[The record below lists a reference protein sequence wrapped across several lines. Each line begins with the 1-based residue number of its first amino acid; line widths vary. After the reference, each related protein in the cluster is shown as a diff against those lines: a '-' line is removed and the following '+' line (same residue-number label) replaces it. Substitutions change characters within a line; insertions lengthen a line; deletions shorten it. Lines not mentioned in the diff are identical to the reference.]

1 MMNEAVSVSNVTKQ
15 FQQKNS
21 CKQHQ
26 LQHEKGEIAAILG
39 PNGAG
44 KTTVI
49 SMILG
54 LLKPTKG
61 EIKLFNRVP
70 DDQQVREQI
79 GVMLQEVSVMPGL
92 KVNEI
97 LELFRSYY
105 PNPLSL
111 NELVSLTALTKEDLK
126 TKAEKLSGGQKRRLS
141 FALAL
146 AGNPELLIFD
156 EPTVGMDTSLRHRFW
171 QTIHGLSDQG
181 KTIIF
186 STHYLQEADDAAQR
200 ILFFADGRLVADDS
214 PMQIRSRIQKQSVS
228 FALHS
233 DESLEKLSR
242 HPEVERVFRRHQ
254 RIIIQTSNTDK
265 VLALIFQENI
275 PARDIRIEH
284 GTLDEAFRR
293 LADGNRRRCE

>member
-1 MMNEAVSVSNVTKQ
+1 MMNEAVSVSNVTKH
-15 FQQKNS
+15 FHQKTAVNNIS
-21 CKQHQ
+21 FSI
-26 LQHEKGEIAAILG
+26 EKGEIAAILG

-61 EIKLFNRVP
+61 EIKLFNRLP
-70 DDQQVREQI
+70 DDQRVREKI

-105 PNPLSL
+105 PNPLSMK
-111 NELVSLTALTKEDLK
+111 ELVSLTALTKEDLK
-126 TKAEKLSGGQKRRLS
+126 TRAEKLSGGQKRRLS

-156 EPTVGMDTSLRHRFW
+156 EPTVGMDTSSRHRFW
-171 QTIHGLSDQG
+171 QTIHGLADQG

-214 PMQIRSRIQKQSVS
+214 PMQLRSRIQKQSVS
-228 FALHS
+228 FTLQS

-242 HPEVERVFRRHQ
+242 HPEVERVIQKHQ
-254 RIIIQTSNTDK
+254 RTIIQTSNTDK

-275 PARDIRIEH
+275 HARDIRIEQ
-284 GTLDEAFRR
+284 GTLDEAFRQ
-293 LADGNRRRCE
+293 LADGNREAM

>member
-1 MMNEAVSVSNVTKQ
+1 MNEAVSVSNVTKQ
-15 FQQKNS
+15 FQHKTAVNNIS
-21 CKQHQ
+21 FSMK
-26 LQHEKGEIAAILG
+26 KGEIAAILG

-70 DDQQVREQI
+70 DDPQVREQI

-156 EPTVGMDTSLRHRFW
+156 EPTVGMDTSSRHRFW

-200 ILFFADGRLVADDS
+200 ILFFTEGQLVADDS

-293 LADGNRRRCE
+293 LADGNREAM

>member
-1 MMNEAVSVSNVTKQ
+1 MNEAVSVSNVTKH
-15 FQQKNS
+15 FQKKTAVNNIS
-21 CKQHQ
+21 FSIK
-26 LQHEKGEIAAILG
+26 KGEIAAILG

-49 SMILG
+49 SMLLG
-54 LLKPTKG
+54 LLKPSQG
-61 EIKLFNRVP
+61 EIKLLNRIP
-70 DDQQVREQI
+70 HDKQIREKI

-105 PNPLSL
+105 PNPLSMK
-111 NELVSLTALTKEDLK
+111 ELVSLTALTKEDLK
-126 TKAEKLSGGQKRRLS
+126 TRAEKLSGGQKRRLS

-156 EPTVGMDTSLRHRFW
+156 EPTVGMDTSSRHRFW
-171 QTIHGLSDQG
+171 QTIHGLADQE

-186 STHYLQEADDAAQR
+186 TTHYLQEADDAAQR

-214 PMQIRSRIQKQSVS
+214 PMQLRSRIQKQSVS
-228 FALHS
+228 FTLHS

-242 HPEVERVFRRHQ
+242 HPEVERVFHKHQ
-254 RIIIQTSNTDK
+254 RTIIQTSNTDK

-275 PARDIRIEH
+275 QARDIRIEH

-293 LADGNRRRCE
+293 LADGNREAM

>member
-1 MMNEAVSVSNVTKQ
+1 MKEAVTVSNVTKH
-15 FQQKNS
+15 FQRKTAVNNIS
-21 CKQHQ
+21 FSI
-26 LQHEKGEIAAILG
+26 EKGEIAAILG

-54 LLKPTKG
+54 LLKPSEG

-70 DDQQVREQI
+70 DDQQVREKI

-92 KVNEI
+92 KVDEI

-105 PNPLSL
+105 PNPLSMK
-111 NELVSLTALTKEDLK
+111 ELVSLTALTKEDLK
-126 TKAEKLSGGQKRRLS
+126 TRAEKLSGGQKRRLS

-156 EPTVGMDTSLRHRFW
+156 EPTVGMDTSSRHRFW

-293 LADGNRRRCE
+293 LADGNREAM

>member
-1 MMNEAVSVSNVTKQ
+1 MMNEAVTVSNVTKQ
-15 FQQKNS
+15 FQKKTAVNNIS
-21 CKQHQ
+21 FSIK
-26 LQHEKGEIAAILG
+26 KGEIAAILG

-54 LLKPTKG
+54 LLKPSEG
-61 EIKLFNRVP
+61 EIKRFNRVSY
-70 DDQQVREQI
+70 DQQVREKI

-105 PNPLSL
+105 PNPLSMK
-111 NELVSLTALTKEDLK
+111 ELISLTALTKEDLK
-126 TKAEKLSGGQKRRLS
+126 TRAEKLSGGQKRRLN

-156 EPTVGMDTSLRHRFW
+156 EPTVGMDTSSRHRFW
-171 QTIHGLSDQG
+171 QTIHGLADQG

-200 ILFFADGRLVADDS
+200 ILFFADGRLVADGS
-214 PMQIRSRIQKQSVS
+214 PMQLRSRMQKQAVS
-228 FALHS
+228 FTMHS
-233 DESLEKLSR
+233 DESLERLSR
-242 HPEVERVFRRHQ
+242 HPEVERVIQKHQ

-275 PARDIRIEH
+275 RACDIRIEQ
-284 GTLDEAFRR
+284 GTLDEAFRQ
-293 LADGNRRRCE
+293 LADGNREAM

>member
-1 MMNEAVSVSNVTKQ
+1 MMNEAISVSNVTKQ
-15 FQQKNS
+15 FQQKTAVNHIS
-21 CKQHQ
+21 FSI
-26 LQHEKGEIAAILG
+26 EKGEIAAILG

-54 LLKPTKG
+54 LLKPSEG

-156 EPTVGMDTSLRHRFW
+156 EPTVGMDTSSRHRFW

-293 LADGNRRRCE
+293 LADGNREAM

>member
-15 FQQKNS
+15 FQQKTAVNNIS
-21 CKQHQ
+21 FSMK
-26 LQHEKGEIAAILG
+26 KGEIAAILG

-126 TKAEKLSGGQKRRLS
+126 TRAEKLSGGQKRRLS

-156 EPTVGMDTSLRHRFW
+156 EPTVGMDTSSRHRFW

-293 LADGNRRRCE
+293 LADGNREAM

>member
-1 MMNEAVSVSNVTKQ
+1 MMKEAVTVSNVTKH
-15 FQQKNS
+15 FQRKTAVNNIS
-21 CKQHQ
+21 FSI
-26 LQHEKGEIAAILG
+26 EKGEIAAILG

-54 LLKPTKG
+54 LLKPSEG

-70 DDQQVREQI
+70 DDQQVREKI

-92 KVNEI
+92 KVDEI

-105 PNPLSL
+105 PNPLSMK
-111 NELVSLTALTKEDLK
+111 ELVSLTALTKEDLK
-126 TKAEKLSGGQKRRLS
+126 TRAEKLSGGQKRRLS

-156 EPTVGMDTSLRHRFW
+156 EPTVGMDTSSRHRFW

-293 LADGNRRRCE
+293 LADGNREAM

>member
-1 MMNEAVSVSNVTKQ
+1 MMNEIVSVSNTTKH
-15 FQQKNS
+15 FQQKTAVNNIS
-21 CKQHQ
+21 FSMK
-26 LQHEKGEIAAILG
+26 KGEIAAILG

-54 LLKPTKG
+54 LLKPSKG

-70 DDQQVREQI
+70 DDQQVREKI

-92 KVNEI
+92 KVSEI

-105 PNPLSL
+105 PNPLSMK
-111 NELVSLTALTKEDLK
+111 ELVSLTALTKEDLK
-126 TKAEKLSGGQKRRLS
+126 TRAEKLSGGQKRRLS

-156 EPTVGMDTSLRHRFW
+156 EPTVGMDTSSRHRFW
-171 QTIHGLSDQG
+171 QTIHGLADQG

-186 STHYLQEADDAAQR
+186 TTHYLQEADDAAQR

-228 FALHS
+228 FTLHS
-233 DESLEKLSR
+233 DESLERLSR
-242 HPEVERVFRRHQ
+242 HPEVERVIHKHKRT
-254 RIIIQTSNTDK
+254 IIQTSNTDK

-275 PARDIRIEH
+275 HARDIRIEQ
-284 GTLDEAFRR
+284 GTLDEAFRQ
-293 LADGNRRRCE
+293 LADGNREAM

>member
-1 MMNEAVSVSNVTKQ
+1 MMNEIVSVRNVTKQ
-15 FQQKNS
+15 FQQKTAVNNIS
-21 CKQHQ
+21 FSIK
-26 LQHEKGEIAAILG
+26 KGEITAILG

-54 LLKPTKG
+54 LLKPGKG
-61 EIKLFNRVP
+61 EIKLFNRIP
-70 DDQQVREQI
+70 DDQQVHEKI

-105 PNPLSL
+105 PNPLSII
-111 NELVSLTALTKEDLK
+111 ELVSLTALTEKDLK
-126 TKAEKLSGGQKRRLS
+126 TRAEKLSGGQKRRLS

-146 AGNPELLIFD
+146 AGNPKLLIFD
-156 EPTVGMDTSLRHRFW
+156 EPTVGMDTSSRHRFW
-171 QTIHGLSDQG
+171 QTIHGLADQG

-228 FALHS
+228 FMLHS
-233 DESLEKLSR
+233 EESLERLSR
-242 HPEVERVFRRHQ
+242 HPEVERVIHKQKRT
-254 RIIIQTSNTDK
+254 IIQTSNTDK

-275 PARDIRIEH
+275 HAHDIRIEQ
-284 GTLDEAFRR
+284 GTLDEAFRQ
-293 LADGNRRRCE
+293 LADGNREAM

>member
-1 MMNEAVSVSNVTKQ
+1 MNEAVSVSNVTKH
-15 FQQKNS
+15 FQQKTAVNNIS
-21 CKQHQ
+21 FSI
-26 LQHEKGEIAAILG
+26 EKGEIAAILG

-70 DDQQVREQI
+70 DDQRVREKI

-105 PNPLSL
+105 PNPLSMK
-111 NELVSLTALTKEDLK
+111 ELVSLTALTKEDLK
-126 TKAEKLSGGQKRRLS
+126 TRAEKLSGGQKRRLS

-156 EPTVGMDTSLRHRFW
+156 EPTVGMDTSSRHRFW
-171 QTIHGLSDQG
+171 QTIHGLADQG

-214 PMQIRSRIQKQSVS
+214 PMQLRSRIQKQSVS
-228 FALHS
+228 FTLHS

-242 HPEVERVFRRHQ
+242 HPEVERVIQKHQ
-254 RIIIQTSNTDK
+254 RTIIQTSNTDK

-275 PARDIRIEH
+275 HARDIRIEQ
-284 GTLDEAFRR
+284 GTLDEAFRQ
-293 LADGNRRRCE
+293 LADGNREAM

>member
-1 MMNEAVSVSNVTKQ
+1 MMNEAVSVSNVIKQ
-15 FQQKNS
+15 FQQKTAVNNIS
-21 CKQHQ
+21 FSIK
-26 LQHEKGEIAAILG
+26 KGEIAAILG

-54 LLKPTKG
+54 LLKPSEG
-61 EIKLFNRVP
+61 DIKLFNRVP
-70 DDQQVREQI
+70 DDQQVREKI

-92 KVNEI
+92 KVYEI

-105 PNPLSL
+105 PNPLSMK
-111 NELVSLTALTKEDLK
+111 ELVSLTALTKEDLK
-126 TKAEKLSGGQKRRLS
+126 TRAEKLSGGQKRRLS

-146 AGNPELLIFD
+146 VGNPELLIFD
-156 EPTVGMDTSLRHRFW
+156 EPTVGMDTSSRHRFW
-171 QTIHGLSDQG
+171 QTIHGLADQG

-228 FALHS
+228 FTLHS

-242 HPEVERVFRRHQ
+242 HPIVERVIQKQQ
-254 RIIIQTSNTDK
+254 RTIIQTSNTDK

-275 PARDIRIEH
+275 QACDIRIEQ
-284 GTLDEAFRR
+284 GTLDEAFRQ
-293 LADGNRRRCE
+293 LADGNREAM

>member
-1 MMNEAVSVSNVTKQ
+1 MNEAVSVSNVTKQ
-15 FQQKNS
+15 FQQKTAVNNIS
-21 CKQHQ
+21 FSMK
-26 LQHEKGEIAAILG
+26 KGEIAAILG

-293 LADGNRRRCE
+293 LADGNREAM

>member
-1 MMNEAVSVSNVTKQ
+1 MNEAVSVSNVTKH
-15 FQQKNS
+15 FQKKTAVNNIS
-21 CKQHQ
+21 FSIK
-26 LQHEKGEIAAILG
+26 KGEIAAILG

-49 SMILG
+49 SMLLG
-54 LLKPTKG
+54 LLKPSQG
-61 EIKLFNRVP
+61 EIKLLNRIP
-70 DDQQVREQI
+70 HDQQIREKI

-105 PNPLSL
+105 PNPLSMK
-111 NELVSLTALTKEDLK
+111 ELVSLTALTKEDLK
-126 TKAEKLSGGQKRRLS
+126 TRAEKLSGGQKRRLS

-156 EPTVGMDTSLRHRFW
+156 EPTVGMDTSSRHRFW
-171 QTIHGLSDQG
+171 QTIHGLADQE

-186 STHYLQEADDAAQR
+186 TTHYLQEADDAAQR

-214 PMQIRSRIQKQSVS
+214 PMQLRSRIQIQSVS
-228 FALHS
+228 FTLHS

-242 HPEVERVFRRHQ
+242 HPEVERVFHKHQ
-254 RIIIQTSNTDK
+254 RTIIQTSNTDK

-275 PARDIRIEH
+275 QARDIRIEH

-293 LADGNRRRCE
+293 LADGNREAM

>member
-1 MMNEAVSVSNVTKQ
+1 MNEAVSVSNVTKH
-15 FQQKNS
+15 FQQKTAVNNIS
-21 CKQHQ
+21 FSI
-26 LQHEKGEIAAILG
+26 EKGEVAAILG

-61 EIKLFNRVP
+61 EIKLFNRLP
-70 DDQQVREQI
+70 DDQRVREKI

-105 PNPLSL
+105 PNPLSMK
-111 NELVSLTALTKEDLK
+111 ELVSLTALTKEDLK
-126 TKAEKLSGGQKRRLS
+126 TRAEKLSGGQKRRLS

-156 EPTVGMDTSLRHRFW
+156 EPTVGMDTSSRHRFW
-171 QTIHGLSDQG
+171 QTIHGLADQG

-214 PMQIRSRIQKQSVS
+214 PMQLRSRIQKQSVS
-228 FALHS
+228 FTLHS

-242 HPEVERVFRRHQ
+242 HPEVERVIQKHQ
-254 RIIIQTSNTDK
+254 RTIIQTSNTDK

-275 PARDIRIEH
+275 HARDIRIEQ
-284 GTLDEAFRR
+284 GTLDEAFRQ
-293 LADGNRRRCE
+293 LADGNREAM

>member
-1 MMNEAVSVSNVTKQ
+1 MNEIVSVSNTTKH
-15 FQQKNS
+15 FQQKTAVNNIS
-21 CKQHQ
+21 FSMK
-26 LQHEKGEIAAILG
+26 KGEIAAILG

-54 LLKPTKG
+54 LLKPSKG
-61 EIKLFNRVP
+61 DIKLFNRVP
-70 DDQQVREQI
+70 DDQQVREKI

-92 KVNEI
+92 KVSEI

-105 PNPLSL
+105 PNPLSMK
-111 NELVSLTALTKEDLK
+111 ELVSLTALTKEDLK
-126 TKAEKLSGGQKRRLS
+126 TRAEKLSGGQKRRLS

-156 EPTVGMDTSLRHRFW
+156 EPTVGMDTSSRHRFW
-171 QTIHGLSDQG
+171 QTIHGLADQG

-186 STHYLQEADDAAQR
+186 STHYLQEADDAVQR

-214 PMQIRSRIQKQSVS
+214 PMKLRSRIQKQSVS
-228 FALHS
+228 CTLHS
-233 DESLEKLSR
+233 DESLERLSR
-242 HPEVERVFRRHQ
+242 HPEVERVSHKHKRT
-254 RIIIQTSNTDK
+254 IIQTSNTDK

-275 PARDIRIEH
+275 HARDIRIEQ
-284 GTLDEAFRR
+284 GTLDEAFRQ
-293 LADGNRRRCE
+293 LADGNREAM

>member
-1 MMNEAVSVSNVTKQ
+1 MNEAVTVSNVTKQ
-15 FQQKNS
+15 FQKKTAVNNIS
-21 CKQHQ
+21 FSIK
-26 LQHEKGEIAAILG
+26 KGEIAAILG

-54 LLKPTKG
+54 LLKPSEG
-61 EIKLFNRVP
+61 EIKRFNRVSY
-70 DDQQVREQI
+70 DQQVREKI

-105 PNPLSL
+105 PNPLSMK
-111 NELVSLTALTKEDLK
+111 ELISLTALTKEDLK
-126 TKAEKLSGGQKRRLS
+126 TRAEKLSGGQKRRLN

-156 EPTVGMDTSLRHRFW
+156 EPTVGMDTSSRHRFW
-171 QTIHGLSDQG
+171 QTIHGLADQG

-200 ILFFADGRLVADDS
+200 ILFFADGRLVADGS
-214 PMQIRSRIQKQSVS
+214 PMQLRSRMQKQAVS
-228 FALHS
+228 FTMHS
-233 DESLEKLSR
+233 DESLERLSR
-242 HPEVERVFRRHQ
+242 HPEVERVIQKHQ

-275 PARDIRIEH
+275 RACDIRIEQ
-284 GTLDEAFRR
+284 GTLDEAFRQ
-293 LADGNRRRCE
+293 LADGNREAM

>member
-1 MMNEAVSVSNVTKQ
+1 MMNEAVTVSNVTKH
-15 FQQKNS
+15 FQKKTAVNNIS
-21 CKQHQ
+21 FSIK
-26 LQHEKGEIAAILG
+26 KGEIAAILG

-54 LLKPTKG
+54 LLKPSEG
-61 EIKLFNRVP
+61 EIKRFNRVP
-70 DDQQVREQI
+70 DDKQVREKI

-105 PNPLSL
+105 PNPLSMK
-111 NELVSLTALTKEDLK
+111 ELISLTALTKEDLK
-126 TKAEKLSGGQKRRLS
+126 TRAEKLSGGQKRRLN

-156 EPTVGMDTSLRHRFW
+156 EPTVGMDTSSRHRFW
-171 QTIHGLSDQG
+171 QTIHGLADQG

-200 ILFFADGRLVADDS
+200 ILFFADGRLVADGS
-214 PMQIRSRIQKQSVS
+214 PMQLRSRMQKQAVS
-228 FALHS
+228 FTMHS
-233 DESLEKLSR
+233 DESLERLSR
-242 HPEVERVFRRHQ
+242 HPEVERVIQKHQ

-275 PARDIRIEH
+275 RACDIRIEQ
-284 GTLDEAFRR
+284 GTLDEAFRQ
-293 LADGNRRRCE
+293 LADGNREEM

>member
-1 MMNEAVSVSNVTKQ
+1 MNEAVSVSNVTKH
-15 FQQKNS
+15 FQQKTAVNNIS
-21 CKQHQ
+21 FSI
-26 LQHEKGEIAAILG
+26 EKGEIAAILG

-54 LLKPTKG
+54 LLKPSEG
-61 EIKLFNRVP
+61 DIKLFNRVP
-70 DDQQVREQI
+70 NDQQVREKM
-79 GVMLQEVSVMPGL
+79 GAMLQDVSVMPGL

-105 PNPLSL
+105 PHPLSMK
-111 NELVSLTALTKEDLK
+111 ELVALTALTKDDLK
-126 TKAEKLSGGQKRRLS
+126 TRAEKLSGGQKRRLS

-156 EPTVGMDTSLRHRFW
+156 EPTVGMDTSSRHRFW
-171 QTIHGLSDQG
+171 QTIHGLADQG

-228 FALHS
+228 FTLHS
-233 DESLEKLSR
+233 DESLERLSR
-242 HPEVERVFRRHQ
+242 HPEVEQVIQKHKRT
-254 RIIIQTSNTDK
+254 IIHTSNTDK
-265 VLALIFQENI
+265 VLVLIFQENI
-275 PARDIRIEH
+275 HARDIRVEQ
-284 GTLDEAFRR
+284 GTLDEAFRQ
-293 LADGNRRRCE
+293 LADGIREGI

>member
-1 MMNEAVSVSNVTKQ
+1 MNEAVSVSNVTKH
-15 FQQKNS
+15 FHQKTAVNNIS
-21 CKQHQ
+21 FSI
-26 LQHEKGEIAAILG
+26 EKGEIAAILG

-61 EIKLFNRVP
+61 EIKLFNRLP
-70 DDQQVREQI
+70 DDQRVREKI
-79 GVMLQEVSVMPGL
+79 GMMLQEVSVMPGL

-105 PNPLSL
+105 PNPLSMK
-111 NELVSLTALTKEDLK
+111 ELVSLTALTKEDLK
-126 TKAEKLSGGQKRRLS
+126 TRAEKLSGGQKRRLS

-156 EPTVGMDTSLRHRFW
+156 EPTVGMDTSSRHRFW
-171 QTIHGLSDQG
+171 QTIHGLADQG

-214 PMQIRSRIQKQSVS
+214 PMQLRSRIQKQSVS
-228 FALHS
+228 FTLHS

-242 HPEVERVFRRHQ
+242 HPEVERVIQKHQ
-254 RIIIQTSNTDK
+254 RTIIQTSNTDK

-275 PARDIRIEH
+275 HARDIRIEQ
-284 GTLDEAFRR
+284 GTLDEAFRQ
-293 LADGNRRRCE
+293 LADGNREAM

>member
-1 MMNEAVSVSNVTKQ
+1 MNEAVSVSNVTKH
-15 FQQKNS
+15 FQKKTAVNNIS
-21 CKQHQ
+21 FSIK
-26 LQHEKGEIAAILG
+26 KGEIAAILG

-49 SMILG
+49 SMLLG
-54 LLKPTKG
+54 LLKPSQG
-61 EIKLFNRVP
+61 EIKLLNRIP
-70 DDQQVREQI
+70 HDQQIREKI

-105 PNPLSL
+105 PNPLSMK
-111 NELVSLTALTKEDLK
+111 ELVSLTALTKEDLK
-126 TKAEKLSGGQKRRLS
+126 TRAEKLSGGQKRRLS

-156 EPTVGMDTSLRHRFW
+156 EPTVGMDTSSRHRFW
-171 QTIHGLSDQG
+171 QTIHGLADQE

-186 STHYLQEADDAAQR
+186 TTHYLQEADDAAQR

-214 PMQIRSRIQKQSVS
+214 PMQLRSRIQKQSVS
-228 FALHS
+228 FTLHS

-242 HPEVERVFRRHQ
+242 HPEVERVFHKHQ
-254 RIIIQTSNTDK
+254 RTIIQTSNTDK

-275 PARDIRIEH
+275 QARDIRIEH

-293 LADGNRRRCE
+293 LADGNREAM

>member
-1 MMNEAVSVSNVTKQ
+1 MNEAISVSNVTKQ
-15 FQQKNS
+15 FQQKTAVNHIS
-21 CKQHQ
+21 FSI
-26 LQHEKGEIAAILG
+26 EKGEIAAILG

-54 LLKPTKG
+54 LLKPSEG

-70 DDQQVREQI
+70 DDQQVREKI

-92 KVNEI
+92 KVDEI

-105 PNPLSL
+105 PNPLSMK
-111 NELVSLTALTKEDLK
+111 ELVSLTALTKEDLK
-126 TKAEKLSGGQKRRLS
+126 TRAEKLSGGQKRRLS

-156 EPTVGMDTSLRHRFW
+156 EPTVGMDTSSRHRFW

-293 LADGNRRRCE
+293 LADGNREAM

>member
-1 MMNEAVSVSNVTKQ
+1 MNEAVSVSNVTKH
-15 FQQKNS
+15 FHQKTAVNNIS
-21 CKQHQ
+21 FSI
-26 LQHEKGEIAAILG
+26 EKGEIAAILG

-61 EIKLFNRVP
+61 EIKLFNRLP
-70 DDQQVREQI
+70 DDQRVREKI

-105 PNPLSL
+105 PNPLSMK
-111 NELVSLTALTKEDLK
+111 ELVSLTALTKEDLK
-126 TKAEKLSGGQKRRLS
+126 TRAEKLSGGQKRRLS

-156 EPTVGMDTSLRHRFW
+156 EPTVGMDTSSRHRFW
-171 QTIHGLSDQG
+171 QTIHGLADQG

-214 PMQIRSRIQKQSVS
+214 PMQLRSRIQKQSVS
-228 FALHS
+228 FTLHS

-242 HPEVERVFRRHQ
+242 HPEVERVIQKHQ
-254 RIIIQTSNTDK
+254 RTIIQTSNTDQ

-275 PARDIRIEH
+275 HARDIRIEQ
-284 GTLDEAFRR
+284 GTLDEAFRQ
-293 LADGNRRRCE
+293 LADGNREAM

>member
-1 MMNEAVSVSNVTKQ
+1 MNEAVSVSNVTKH
-15 FQQKNS
+15 FQQKTAVNNIS
-21 CKQHQ
+21 FSI
-26 LQHEKGEIAAILG
+26 EKGEIAAILG

-70 DDQQVREQI
+70 DDQRVREKI

-105 PNPLSL
+105 PNPLSMK
-111 NELVSLTALTKEDLK
+111 ELVSLTALTKEDLK
-126 TKAEKLSGGQKRRLS
+126 TRAEKLSGGQKRRLS

-156 EPTVGMDTSLRHRFW
+156 EPTVGMDTSSRHRFW
-171 QTIHGLSDQG
+171 QTIHGLTDQG

-214 PMQIRSRIQKQSVS
+214 PMQLRSRIQKQSVS
-228 FALHS
+228 FTLHS

-242 HPEVERVFRRHQ
+242 HPEVERVIQKHQ
-254 RIIIQTSNTDK
+254 RTIIQTSNTDK

-275 PARDIRIEH
+275 HARDIRIEQ
-284 GTLDEAFRR
+284 GTLDEAFRQ
-293 LADGNRRRCE
+293 LADGNREAM

>member
-1 MMNEAVSVSNVTKQ
+1 MMNEAVSVSNVTKH
-15 FQQKNS
+15 FHQKTAVNNIS
-21 CKQHQ
+21 FSI
-26 LQHEKGEIAAILG
+26 EKGEIAAILG

-61 EIKLFNRVP
+61 EIKLFNRLP
-70 DDQQVREQI
+70 DDQRVREKI

-105 PNPLSL
+105 PNPLSMK
-111 NELVSLTALTKEDLK
+111 ELVSLTALTKEDLK
-126 TKAEKLSGGQKRRLS
+126 TRAEKLSGGQKRRLS

-156 EPTVGMDTSLRHRFW
+156 EPTVGMDTSSRHRFW
-171 QTIHGLSDQG
+171 QTIHGLADQG

-214 PMQIRSRIQKQSVS
+214 PMQLRSRIQKQSVS
-228 FALHS
+228 FTLHS

-242 HPEVERVFRRHQ
+242 HPEVERVIQKHQ
-254 RIIIQTSNTDK
+254 RTIIQTSNTDQ

-275 PARDIRIEH
+275 HARDIRIEQ
-284 GTLDEAFRR
+284 GTLDEAFRQ
-293 LADGNRRRCE
+293 LADGNREAM

>member
-1 MMNEAVSVSNVTKQ
+1 MMNEAVSVSNVTKH
-15 FQQKNS
+15 FQQKTAVNNIS
-21 CKQHQ
+21 FSI
-26 LQHEKGEIAAILG
+26 EKGEIAAILG

-54 LLKPTKG
+54 LLKPSEG
-61 EIKLFNRVP
+61 DIKLFNRVP
-70 DDQQVREQI
+70 NDQQVREKM
-79 GVMLQEVSVMPGL
+79 GAMLQDVSVMPGL

-105 PNPLSL
+105 PHPLSMK
-111 NELVSLTALTKEDLK
+111 ELVALTALTKDDLK
-126 TKAEKLSGGQKRRLS
+126 TRAEKLSGGQKRRLS

-156 EPTVGMDTSLRHRFW
+156 EPTVGMDTSSRHRFW
-171 QTIHGLSDQG
+171 QTIHGLADQG

-228 FALHS
+228 FTLHS
-233 DESLEKLSR
+233 DESLERLSR
-242 HPEVERVFRRHQ
+242 HPEVEQVIQKHKRT
-254 RIIIQTSNTDK
+254 IIHTSNTDK
-265 VLALIFQENI
+265 VLVLIFQENI
-275 PARDIRIEH
+275 HARDIRVEQ
-284 GTLDEAFRR
+284 GTLDEAFRQ
-293 LADGNRRRCE
+293 LADGIREGI

>member
-1 MMNEAVSVSNVTKQ
+1 MNEAVSVNNVTKH
-15 FQQKNS
+15 FQKKTAVNNIS
-21 CKQHQ
+21 FSIK
-26 LQHEKGEIAAILG
+26 KGEIAAILG

-49 SMILG
+49 SMLLG
-54 LLKPTKG
+54 LLKPSQG
-61 EIKLFNRVP
+61 EIKLLNRIP
-70 DDQQVREQI
+70 HDQQIREKI

-105 PNPLSL
+105 PNPLSMK
-111 NELVSLTALTKEDLK
+111 ELVSLTALTKEDLK
-126 TKAEKLSGGQKRRLS
+126 TRAEKLSGGQKRRLS

-156 EPTVGMDTSLRHRFW
+156 EPTVGMDTSSRHRFW
-171 QTIHGLSDQG
+171 QTIHGLADQE

-186 STHYLQEADDAAQR
+186 TTHYLQEADDAAQR

-214 PMQIRSRIQKQSVS
+214 PMQLRSRIQKQSVS
-228 FALHS
+228 FTLHS

-242 HPEVERVFRRHQ
+242 HPEVERVFHKHQ
-254 RIIIQTSNTDK
+254 RTIIQTSNTDK

-275 PARDIRIEH
+275 QARDIRIEH

-293 LADGNRRRCE
+293 LADGNREAM

>member
-1 MMNEAVSVSNVTKQ
+1 MNEAVSVSNVIKQ
-15 FQQKNS
+15 FQQKTAVNNIS
-21 CKQHQ
+21 FSIK
-26 LQHEKGEIAAILG
+26 KGEIAAILG

-54 LLKPTKG
+54 LLKPSEG
-61 EIKLFNRVP
+61 DIKLFNRVP
-70 DDQQVREQI
+70 DDQQVREKI

-92 KVNEI
+92 KVYEI
-97 LELFRSYY
+97 LDLFRSYY
-105 PNPLSL
+105 PNPLSMK
-111 NELVSLTALTKEDLK
+111 ELVSLTALTKEDLK
-126 TKAEKLSGGQKRRLS
+126 TRAEKLSGGQKRRLS
-141 FALAL
+141 FALSL
-146 AGNPELLIFD
+146 VGNPELLIFD
-156 EPTVGMDTSLRHRFW
+156 EPTVGMDTSSRHRFW
-171 QTIHGLSDQG
+171 QTIHGLADQG

-228 FALHS
+228 FTLHS

-242 HPEVERVFRRHQ
+242 HPIVERVIQKQQ
-254 RIIIQTSNTDK
+254 RTIIQTSNTDK

-275 PARDIRIEH
+275 QACDIRIEQ
-284 GTLDEAFRR
+284 GTLDEAFRQ
-293 LADGNRRRCE
+293 LADGNREAM

>member
-1 MMNEAVSVSNVTKQ
+1 MNEAVSVSNVTKH
-15 FQQKNS
+15 FQQKTAVNNIS
-21 CKQHQ
+21 FSI
-26 LQHEKGEIAAILG
+26 EKGEIAAILG

-61 EIKLFNRVP
+61 EIKLFNRLP
-70 DDQQVREQI
+70 DDQRVREKI

-105 PNPLSL
+105 PNPLSMK
-111 NELVSLTALTKEDLK
+111 ELVSLTALTKEDLK
-126 TKAEKLSGGQKRRLS
+126 TRAEKLSGGQKRRLS

-156 EPTVGMDTSLRHRFW
+156 EPTVGMDTSSRHRFW
-171 QTIHGLSDQG
+171 QTIHGLADQG

-214 PMQIRSRIQKQSVS
+214 PMQLRSRIQKQSVS
-228 FALHS
+228 FTLHS

-242 HPEVERVFRRHQ
+242 HPEVERVIQKHQ
-254 RIIIQTSNTDK
+254 RTIIQTSNTDQ

-275 PARDIRIEH
+275 HARDIRIEQ
-284 GTLDEAFRR
+284 GTLDEAFRQ
-293 LADGNRRRCE
+293 LADGNREAM

>member
-1 MMNEAVSVSNVTKQ
+1 MNEAVSVSNVTKH
-15 FQQKNS
+15 FQQKTVVNNIS
-21 CKQHQ
+21 FSI
-26 LQHEKGEIAAILG
+26 EKGEIAAILG

-61 EIKLFNRVP
+61 EIKLFNRLP
-70 DDQQVREQI
+70 DDQRVREKI

-105 PNPLSL
+105 PNPLSMK
-111 NELVSLTALTKEDLK
+111 ELVSLTALTKEDLK
-126 TKAEKLSGGQKRRLS
+126 TRAEKLSGGQKRRLS

-156 EPTVGMDTSLRHRFW
+156 EPTVGMDTSSRHRFW
-171 QTIHGLSDQG
+171 QTIHGLADQG

-214 PMQIRSRIQKQSVS
+214 PMQLRSRIQKQSVS
-228 FALHS
+228 FTLHS

-242 HPEVERVFRRHQ
+242 HPEVERVIQKHQ
-254 RIIIQTSNTDK
+254 RTIIQTSNTDK

-275 PARDIRIEH
+275 HAYDIRIEQ
-284 GTLDEAFRR
+284 GTLDEAFRQ
-293 LADGNRRRCE
+293 LADGNREAM

>member
-1 MMNEAVSVSNVTKQ
+1 MNEAVSVSNVTKH
-15 FQQKNS
+15 FQQKTVVNNIS
-21 CKQHQ
+21 FSI
-26 LQHEKGEIAAILG
+26 EKGEIAAILG

-61 EIKLFNRVP
+61 EIKLFNRLP
-70 DDQQVREQI
+70 DDQRVREKI

-105 PNPLSL
+105 PNPLSMK
-111 NELVSLTALTKEDLK
+111 ELVSLTALTKEDLK
-126 TKAEKLSGGQKRRLS
+126 TRAEKLSGGQKRRLS

-156 EPTVGMDTSLRHRFW
+156 EPTVGMDTSSRHRFW
-171 QTIHGLSDQG
+171 QTIHGLADQG

-214 PMQIRSRIQKQSVS
+214 PMQLRSRIQKQSVS
-228 FALHS
+228 FTLHS

-242 HPEVERVFRRHQ
+242 HPEVERVIQKHQ
-254 RIIIQTSNTDK
+254 RTIIQTSNTDK

-275 PARDIRIEH
+275 HAYEIRIEQ
-284 GTLDEAFRR
+284 GTLDEAFRQ
-293 LADGNRRRCE
+293 LADGNREAM

>member
-15 FQQKNS
+15 FQQKTAVNNIS
-21 CKQHQ
+21 FSMK
-26 LQHEKGEIAAILG
+26 KGEIAAILG

-156 EPTVGMDTSLRHRFW
+156 EPTVGMDTSSRHRFW

-293 LADGNRRRCE
+293 LADGNREAM

>member
-15 FQQKNS
+15 FQQKTAVNNIS
-21 CKQHQ
+21 FSMK
-26 LQHEKGEIAAILG
+26 KGEIAAILG

-156 EPTVGMDTSLRHRFW
+156 EPTVGMDTSSRHRFW

-265 VLALIFQENI
+265 VLVLIFQENI

-293 LADGNRRRCE
+293 LADGNREAM

>member
-1 MMNEAVSVSNVTKQ
+1 MNEIVSVSNTTKH
-15 FQQKNS
+15 FQQKTAVNNIS
-21 CKQHQ
+21 FSMK
-26 LQHEKGEIAAILG
+26 KGEIAAILG

-54 LLKPTKG
+54 LLKPSKG

-70 DDQQVREQI
+70 DDQQVREKI

-92 KVNEI
+92 KVSEI

-105 PNPLSL
+105 PNPLSMK
-111 NELVSLTALTKEDLK
+111 ELVSLTALTKEDLK
-126 TKAEKLSGGQKRRLS
+126 TRAEKLSGGQKRRLS

-156 EPTVGMDTSLRHRFW
+156 EPTVGMDTSSRHRFW
-171 QTIHGLSDQG
+171 QTIHGLADQG

-228 FALHS
+228 FTLHS
-233 DESLEKLSR
+233 DESLERLSR
-242 HPEVERVFRRHQ
+242 HPEVERVIHNHKRT
-254 RIIIQTSNTDK
+254 IIQTSNTDK

-275 PARDIRIEH
+275 HARDIRIEQ
-284 GTLDEAFRR
+284 GTLDEAFRQ
-293 LADGNRRRCE
+293 LADGNREAM

>member
-1 MMNEAVSVSNVTKQ
+1 MMNEAVSVSNVTKH
-15 FQQKNS
+15 FQQKTAVNNIS
-21 CKQHQ
+21 FSI
-26 LQHEKGEIAAILG
+26 EKGEIAAILG

-70 DDQQVREQI
+70 DDQRVREKI

-105 PNPLSL
+105 PNPLSMK
-111 NELVSLTALTKEDLK
+111 ELVSLTALTKEDLK
-126 TKAEKLSGGQKRRLS
+126 TRAEKLSGGQKRRLS

-156 EPTVGMDTSLRHRFW
+156 EPTVGMDTSSRHRFW
-171 QTIHGLSDQG
+171 QTIHGLADQG

-200 ILFFADGRLVADDS
+200 ILFFADGRLVEDDS
-214 PMQIRSRIQKQSVS
+214 PMQLRSRIQKQSVS
-228 FALHS
+228 FTLHS

-242 HPEVERVFRRHQ
+242 HPEVERVIQKHQ
-254 RIIIQTSNTDK
+254 RTIIQTSNTDK

-275 PARDIRIEH
+275 HARDIRIEQ
-284 GTLDEAFRR
+284 GTLDEAFRQ
-293 LADGNRRRCE
+293 LADGNREAM